1 MAKALWNGVVIAE
14 SDTTEII
21 EGNHY
26 FPPDSIHRQYFR
38 EQATLLV
45 VGKLPA
51 ITMLW
56 WVTNRTR
63 MLHGI
68 IDTKQAVE
76 KIRDH
81 VAFWK
86 GLKFNREYSGHNILR
101 RTRNRNPKTSLA

>member
-38 EQATLLV
+38 ESEHHTACGWKGSASYYDVV
-45 VGKLPA
+45 VGDESN
-51 ITMLW
+51 
-56 WVTNRTR
+56 TNAAWYYPTP
-63 MLHGI
+63 
-68 IDTKQAVE
+68 KQAVE

-86 GLKFNREYSGHNILR
+86 GVEVQ
-101 RTRNRNPKTSLA
+101 P